1 MAGVAGVQTCPACGS
16 GAVSS
21 QRRTRD
27 PETGK
32 SATPGRMA
40 MVLWGLLALC
50 GVIVLSLVPILLIEA
65 GTDVKVGV
73 LDAFVIGG
81 CIFAIA
87 NFLIQLRRFRGRG
100 PDAGLLC
107 WCRDCANE
115 WFVAGQ
121 TAASSGGIASR
132 TPATPW
138 TAPQQPAAP
147 IPVPPAAPAQ
157 APAQA
162 TAVASNVSPGIPRIM
177 EALKSMPL
185 PEKVRGWNQV
195 ISVEITDRPD
205 LRYGWIIDGDRW
217 HVTTGQTMRST
228 VHLLA
233 KEENLMN
240 RLATGSGVDGYSL
253 EPVGPFSSFG
263 GAMSAVK
270 CRHLVDGMAAY
281 LRAFHQPALQEWL
294 LQRRRKKH
302 GVDAMSQEQLVSAL
316 GSGDL
321 ETRKAAADALG
332 DQGWAPPPGKDAE
345 SYWAAKWD
353 WSKARAA
360 AAESAVASGAW
371 ASAQAAPSEV
381 RLAVEYLAGHLRG
394 KDVHKSPAVLQSLV
408 HALVELG
415 PPAVAEIHSQ
425 LGQSSNKSCTGDLI
439 EAINLIC
446 SGPGPVEPRIK
457 LLAYG
462 GGGLAHLAFRPGQAG
477 LKSALVAAGPA
488 VVDPLIASL
497 HDENVNVRQGAAEVL
512 GRIGDPR
519 ATASLA
525 ELANDPDSAV
535 RKAAAQAQAP
545 PPPPPQPT
553 PPSLR
558 DPAQG

>member
-1 MAGVAGVQTCPACGS
+1 MTGVSGVQTCPACGS
-16 GAVSS
+16 GAISS
-21 QRRTRD
+21 QRRTLD
-27 PETGK
+27 PVTGK
-32 SATPGRMA
+32 STTPALMA
-40 MVLWGLLALC
+40 VVVWGLLALA
-50 GVIVLSLVPILLIEA
+50 GVIMLLLLAVELIGPHPSDVTFGSLDLFV
-65 GTDVKVGV
+65 VGGC
-73 LDAFVIGG
+73 AFVIV
-81 CIFAIA
+81 
-87 NFLIQLRRFRGRG
+87 NFWVQLRRFRGRG
-100 PDAGLLC
+100 PGAGQVYS
-107 WCRDCANE
+107 CRDCANE

-121 TAASSGGIASR
+121 AAAGSSGTATA
-132 TPATPW
+132 TPASPL
-138 TAPQQPAAP
+138 TAPQQAAP
-147 IPVPPAAPAQ
+147 IAVPPAVAAQAPAPAQ
-157 APAQA
+157 AAPVD
-162 TAVASNVSPGIPRIM
+162 VAPGIPRIM

-228 VHLLA
+228 VRLLA
-233 KEENLMN
+233 KEEDLMN
-240 RLATGSGVDGYSL
+240 RLATGSGVAGYSV
-253 EPVGPFSSFG
+253 EWPFGSFG
-263 GAMSAVK
+263 AATGTVK
-270 CRHLVDGMAAY
+270 CLHLVDGMAVY
-281 LRAFHQPALQEWL
+281 LRAFHRPALQEWL
-294 LQRRRKKH
+294 LQRLRKKH

-360 AAESAVASGAW
+360 AAESAVASGAG

-381 RLAVEYLAGHLRG
+381 SLAVEYLAGHLRR
-394 KDVHKSPAVLQSLV
+394 KDIHKSPAVLQSLV

-425 LGQSSNKSCTGDLI
+425 FGQSSNKSCTVYLI

-462 GGGLAHLAFRPGQAG
+462 GRGLAHLAFRPGQAG

-488 VVDPLIASL
+488 VVDPLNAAL

-512 GRIGDPR
+512 GLI
-519 ATASLA
+519 
-525 ELANDPDSAV
+525 
-535 RKAAAQAQAP
+535 
-545 PPPPPQPT
+545 
-553 PPSLR
+553 R
-558 DPAQG
+558 DRWRT

>member
-1 MAGVAGVQTCPACGS
+1 
-16 GAVSS
+16 
-21 QRRTRD
+21 
-27 PETGK
+27 
-32 SATPGRMA
+32 
-40 MVLWGLLALC
+40 
-50 GVIVLSLVPILLIEA
+50 
-65 GTDVKVGV
+65 
-73 LDAFVIGG
+73 
-81 CIFAIA
+81 
-87 NFLIQLRRFRGRG
+87 
-100 PDAGLLC
+100 
-107 WCRDCANE
+107 
-115 WFVAGQ
+115 
-121 TAASSGGIASR
+121 
-132 TPATPW
+132 
-138 TAPQQPAAP
+138 
-147 IPVPPAAPAQ
+147 
-157 APAQA
+157 
-162 TAVASNVSPGIPRIM
+162 VASNVAPGIPRIM
-177 EALKSMPL
+177 EALKCMPL

-205 LRYGWIIDGDRW
+205 VRYGWIIDGDRW

-228 VHLLA
+228 VRLLA
-233 KEENLMN
+233 KEEDLMN

-253 EPVGPFSSFG
+253 ESPFGSSG
-263 GAMSAVK
+263 GVMGAVK

-332 DQGWAPPPGKDAE
+332 DQGWAPTPGKDAE

-360 AAESAVASGAW
+360 AAESAVASGAG

-381 RLAVEYLAGHLRG
+381 RLAVEYLAGHLRR

-462 GGGLAHLAFRPGQAG
+462 GGGLTHLAFRPGQAG

-512 GRIGDPR
+512 GLIGDPR

-535 RKAAAQAQAP
+535 RKAAAQAQA
-545 PPPPPQPT
+545 
-553 PPSLR
+553 SLSAFR
-558 DPAQG
+558 VLRRIT

>member
-1 MAGVAGVQTCPACGS
+1 MSGLVGVQTCPECGS
-16 GAVSS
+16 SAVSS

-32 SATPGRMA
+32 STTPDRKT
-40 MVLWGLLALC
+40 MVVWGLLALC
-50 GVIVLSLVPILLIEA
+50 GVIGLLLAVVLLIEA
-65 GTDVKVGV
+65 GADLKFGV
-73 LDAFVIGG
+73 LDVFVIVV
-81 CIFAIA
+81 CMSAIA
-87 NFLIQLRRFRGRG
+87 NFSVRLRRFLGRG
-100 PDAGLLC
+100 ADAGLLC

-115 WFVAGQ
+115 WFVADQ
-121 TAASSGGIASR
+121 TAPTSGGIGTS
-132 TPATPW
+132 TSTTQW

-147 IPVPPAAPAQ
+147 ISAPPEAPSQ
-157 APAQA
+157 APAQV
-162 TAVASNVSPGIPRIM
+162 TSVASNVAPGIPRIM

-185 PEKVRGWNQV
+185 PAKVKGWNQV

-228 VHLLA
+228 IRLLA
-233 KEENLMN
+233 TEENLMS
-240 RLATGSGVDGYSL
+240 RLATGSGVHGYSL
-253 EPVGPFSSFG
+253 EAPVGSFG
-263 GAMSAVK
+263 GAGVMGPVK
-270 CRHLVDGMAAY
+270 CLHLVDGVAAY

-294 LQRRRKKH
+294 LQRSRNKH
-302 GVDAMSQEQLVSAL
+302 GVDAMSQEQLLSAL

-332 DQGWAPPPGKDAE
+332 DQGWSPPPGKDAE
-345 SYWAAKWD
+345 NYWAAKWD

-360 AAESAVASGAW
+360 AAGSTAVSGAG

-381 RLAVEYLAGHLRG
+381 RLAVEYLTRRLRA
-394 KDVHKSPAVLQSLV
+394 KDVRKDPAVLQSLV
-408 HALVELG
+408 NALVELG
-415 PPAVAEIHSQ
+415 PPAVADIHSQ
-425 LGQSSNKSCTGDLI
+425 LGQSSNRSCTGDLI
-439 EAINLIC
+439 EAINRIC

-462 GGGLAHLAFRPGQAG
+462 GEGLAHRAFRPGQVG
-477 LKSALVAAGPA
+477 LKSALVAAGPS

-497 HDENVNVRQGAAEVL
+497 YDENVNVRQGAAEVL

-525 ELANDPDSAV
+525 ELANDPDSTV
-535 RKAAAQAQAP
+535 RKAAAQAQAAV
-545 PPPPPQPT
+545 
-553 PPSLR
+553 LR
-558 DPAQG
+558 